1 MAFSR
6 DGYTKKLT
14 IKVSVKAEGDHP
26 ASLQLALSGKDRQK
40 MSGTLAE
47 LAGSHTWSGKLCD
60 GTAVTIGY
68 TVNPDG
74 TVAYGSATG
83 GTATVKTGEH
93 GFTARFDGTKVK
105 VMISLKQAKDGSYS
119 LQTVG
124 QARRLRSPDR
134 PQPLGQH
141 PGQAGCRPA
150 LRPPRQ
156 PLRRPQGR
164 RLRRQGQAS
173 LTLAP
178 EGHASRGGLRF
189 GGALL
194 LLILALAA
202 CGSSGPSPATAD
214 GPTGAPVSTSAG
226 PSAVVSTP
234 SAVVSTSATAAPT
247 PTPVAGDL
255 LAAALEPL
263 RAELSFETSVTVD
276 GAVVVS
282 ATGRSVGAASELS
295 VTTAGRTVDY
305 LRVPPR
311 AWAREAGG
319 SWVLV
324 DATTAPTAPL
334 DVLSTPAT
342 LALVASDGGS
352 SGLTATYPAAALGLT
367 GDPVT
372 VTITTDARG
381 VTFTYE
387 TTVSGRKTTSTTTL
401 RPSAGDPI
409 VAPGG

>member
-1 MAFSR
+1 M
-6 DGYTKKLT
+6 
-14 IKVSVKAEGDHP
+14 
-26 ASLQLALSGKDRQK
+26 
-40 MSGTLAE
+40 
-47 LAGSHTWSGKLCD
+47 
-60 GTAVTIGY
+60 
-68 TVNPDG
+68 
-74 TVAYGSATG
+74 
-83 GTATVKTGEH
+83 
-93 GFTARFDGTKVK
+93 
-105 VMISLKQAKDGSYS
+105 
-119 LQTVG
+119 
-124 QARRLRSPDR
+124 
-134 PQPLGQH
+134 
-141 PGQAGCRPA
+141 
-150 LRPPRQ
+150 
-156 PLRRPQGR
+156 
-164 RLRRQGQAS
+164 
-173 LTLAP
+173 TLAP

-194 LLILALAA
+194 LLILAVAA
-202 CGSSGPSPATAD
+202 CGSSGPSTATSG
-214 GPTGAPVSTSAG
+214 GPTGAPVSTPAG

-234 SAVVSTSATAAPT
+234 PAVAAVPTSTAAAVPT
-247 PTPVAGDL
+247 PTPLPPAADL

-282 ATGRSVGAASELS
+282 ANGRSVGAASELS

-319 SWVLV
+319 KWVLV
-324 DATTAPTAPL
+324 DAATAPTAPL
-334 DVLSTPAT
+334 DVLATPAT

-352 SGLTATYPAAALGLT
+352 SSLTATYPAAALGLT

-372 VTITTDARG
+372 VTITTAAQG

-387 TTVSGRKTTSTTTL
+387 TTVSGRRTASTTTL